1 MTSINEMRI
10 ISMFS
15 GLKNEKKFIYKRC
28 YLRKNLCYKLTK
40 VTSYLRKFVCN
51 CFTKLIKVMQYSEMT
66 WSFDHF
72 FGLQMAF
79 GI

>member
-51 CFTKLIKVMQYSEMT
+51 CFTNGIWHLG
-66 WSFDHF
+66 HF
-72 FGLQMAF
+72 IEHMIIIPACIMFK
-79 GI
+79 GIGF